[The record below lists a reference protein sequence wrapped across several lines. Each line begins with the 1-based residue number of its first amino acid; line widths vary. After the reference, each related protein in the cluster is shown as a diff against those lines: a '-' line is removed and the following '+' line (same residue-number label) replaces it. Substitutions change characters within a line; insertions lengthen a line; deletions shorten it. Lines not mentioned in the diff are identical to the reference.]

1 MWQIAAITAGLL
13 IGLCFFLLE
22 NDMSLSPFQVGI
34 LSAIPLSLLFSLT
47 IVENSRRM
55 MWTKGLFVGLVIYA
69 IGTVVSLEV
78 GVGVGLSFILLMDW
92 SAAKYI
98 R

>member
-22 NDMSLSPFQVGI
+22 NNDELSPFQIGI
-34 LSAIPLSLLFSLT
+34 LSVIPLSLLFSLSL
-47 IVENSRRM
+47 NDSSRM
-55 MWTKGLFVGLVIYA
+55 LWTKGLFVGLVIYA